1 MQCFFF
7 ACHFART
14 YATKAKHVG
23 ALHLQQGQQCWR
35 RRMRG
40 NSGGMGVAAAM
51 PAAWGLQGRCL
62 AIELITQPLQGLLL
76 FLQLRLRH
84 DKVLQASVTFF
95 LQRGHGAL

>member
-1 MQCFFF
+1 
-7 ACHFART
+7 
-14 YATKAKHVG
+14 
-23 ALHLQQGQQCWR
+23 
-35 RRMRG
+35 MRG